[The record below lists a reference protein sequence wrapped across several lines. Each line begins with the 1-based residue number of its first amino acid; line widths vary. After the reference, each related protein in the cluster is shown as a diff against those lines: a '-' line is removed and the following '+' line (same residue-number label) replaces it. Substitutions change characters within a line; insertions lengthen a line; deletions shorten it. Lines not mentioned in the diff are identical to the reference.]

1 MGIQEHFQCLVEVVM
16 FNIIQLSPEGEV
28 NSSAY
33 RDAKRRGIYPALF
46 TDPEVGSCFSI
57 YQMSWIKMKTSNFL

>member
-1 MGIQEHFQCLVEVVM
+1 M